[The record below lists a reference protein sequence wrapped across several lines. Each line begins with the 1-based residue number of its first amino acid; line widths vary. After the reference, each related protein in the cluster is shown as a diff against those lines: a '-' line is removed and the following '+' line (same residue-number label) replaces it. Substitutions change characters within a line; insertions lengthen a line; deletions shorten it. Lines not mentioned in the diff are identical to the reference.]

1 MRPLL
6 RTLLKFPTGYDAGIK
21 TRSNCGLVHIDPDK
35 HNLGLTVTDDWV
47 PALVKTSAIL
57 IGLEV
62 GRAQSGVDLI
72 DKVRS
77 WATLNNSRQLPTGT
91 SAQTTRGNQYEQ
103 RLD

>member
-35 HNLGLTVTDDWV
+35 HNLGLTVTDDWI

-57 IGLEV
+57 IGLEFPFIFRR
-62 GRAQSGVDLI
+62 GRT
-72 DKVRS
+72 R
-77 WATLNNSRQLPTGT
+77 TSRESTG
-91 SAQTTRGNQYEQ
+91 
-103 RLD
+103 